1 MNRINKNNN
10 KNNFDAGLS
19 MKDQLFTFKGDF
31 CMTTLERLQK
41 DSAELDIFV
50 EKLTNEGKNDLVRK
64 IQAKKKFLDEKV
76 KQLTEITA

>member
-1 MNRINKNNN
+1 
-10 KNNFDAGLS
+10 
-19 MKDQLFTFKGDF
+19 
-31 CMTTLERLQK
+31 MTTLERLQK

-50 EKLTNEGKNDLVRK
+50 EKLTNEGKNDLVKK